1 MRKIT
6 IRIYNETD
14 FEAWNKLVS
23 ESKNGT
29 FLFDRNFMDYH
40 KHKFQDFSLM
50 IHNEKNKLI
59 AILPAH
65 RIGDE
70 LYSHLGLT
78 YGGIIIKKD
87 LRLTVFFEVFLEI
100 LTFLFKEGI
109 YFLHWKEVPYF
120 YHSYPSDEW
129 KYLAFVT
136 EAELYRR
143 DMCSVI
149 NLKEQFDFSKT
160 VVRYAKNVGKQGFIY
175 RKSEEWDVFWKE
187 ILVPELD
194 FYHHVLP
201 AHNLEEIFYLSS
213 KFRDNIHLY
222 TVYSGNEMVGGTV
235 LFIDKNVVH
244 CQYISVKSKFR
255 EKKVLDFLFYKLIKE
270 DFKDYDYFD
279 FGISNEENGRKTNM
293 GLLYW
298 KEGFG
303 ARGVSQDFYKISTK
317 NFSLIEKMFL
327 K

>member
-6 IRIYNETD
+6 IRTYNETD

-50 IHNEKNKLI
+50 IYNEKNKLI

-70 LYSHLGLT
+70 VYSHLGLT

-87 LRLTVFFEVFLEI
+87 LRLTVFFEVFSEI
-100 LTFLFKEGI
+100 LKFLFKEGI

-149 NLKEQFDFSKT
+149 NLKEQFVFSKT
-160 VVRYAKNVGKQGFIY
+160 VVRYAKNVDKQGFIY

-303 ARGVSQDFYKISTK
+303 ARGVSQDFYKISTQ

-327 K
+327 

>member
-1 MRKIT
+1 
-6 IRIYNETD
+6 
-14 FEAWNKLVS
+14 V
-23 ESKNGT
+23 
-29 FLFDRNFMDYH
+29 
-40 KHKFQDFSLM
+40 
-50 IHNEKNKLI
+50 
-59 AILPAH
+59 
-65 RIGDE
+65 
-70 LYSHLGLT
+70 YSHLGLT

-87 LRLTVFFEVFLEI
+87 LRLTVFFEVFSEI
-100 LTFLFKEGI
+100 LKFLFKEGI

-149 NLKEQFDFSKT
+149 NLKEQFVFSKT
-160 VVRYAKNVGKQGFIY
+160 VVRYAKNVDKQGFIY

-201 AHNLEEIFYLSS
+201 VHNLEEIFYLSS

-303 ARGVSQDFYKISTK
+303 ARGVSQDFYKISTQ